1 MTLSYDSVTVG
12 YDAPVLSDVSFD
24 VADGEVVCLLGPNG
38 VGKTTLLES
47 AVGLRAPLSGTVR
60 VDDTPVSE
68 IPRRDLAKRV
78 GYVPQR
84 DEHSAPAT
92 VFETVLMG
100 RKPYMGLR
108 PSAEDREIVAGIL
121 DDLDL
126 AEFAMRDVSELS
138 GGERQKVAM
147 ARVLAQRTG
156 TLVLDEPTSDLD
168 IRYETDVLNTVREWA
183 DAGRSVVCAMHDLT
197 VAVRFADRFVLL
209 ADGGVHAA
217 GGPEVV
223 TPERVEAVYGVP
235 VDVIDTADGP
245 AVVPK
250 HGR

>member
-1 MTLSYDSVTVG
+1 VTLSYDSVTVG

-24 VADGEVVCLLGPNG
+24 VGDGDVVCLLGPNG
-38 VGKTTLLES
+38 VGKTTLLEA
-47 AVGLRAPLSGTVR
+47 AVGLRAPLSGTVS
-60 VDDTPVSE
+60 VDGTPVSE

-84 DEHSAPAT
+84 DEQSAPAT

-108 PSAEDREIVAGIL
+108 PSDEDREIAGSVL
-121 DDLDL
+121 DELDL
-126 AEFAMRDVSELS
+126 AEFAMRDVGALS
-138 GGERQKVAM
+138 GGERQKVSV
-147 ARVLAQRTG
+147 ARALAQKPE

-168 IRYETDVLNTVREWA
+168 IRYEMDVLQTVREWA
-183 DAGRSVVCAMHDLT
+183 DDGRGVVCAMHDLT
-197 VAVRFADRFVLL
+197 VAVRFADQFVLL
-209 ADGGVHAA
+209 AEGGVHAA

-223 TPERVEAVYGVP
+223 TPENVEAVYGVP
-235 VDVIDTADGP
+235 VDVLETEDGP